1 MRIRAMRKYEQNRKI
16 KKDVDK
22 NQMNYTE
29 SPDEP
34 IKFIKRVN
42 IFITNKKGSILE
54 NVKITFDDKEI
65 ITGKYGLLI
74 SQFPNKETSIVAEKE
89 GYKTATAQMILNA
102 EIQTHEFYL
111 ALEESDEESTV
122 ISTDETADNT
132 ENKGYNYGE
141 IIFQPPLDGTDE
153 ITSWSGTNS
162 THDGIYD
169 AHGSILAEG
178 WDNSGLWQLEYDVA
192 YSGKNTYLQGYIGTM
207 PICSGEPYGYG
218 QSRLDLT
225 TWEGDACPKGSGATV
240 IGPIQYK
247 YSNRQEYHHAIF
259 RKTSET
265 ELEFEFDGN
274 IWYYTIP
281 ELPNISTLYIG
292 ARDNAASSF
301 SRALGENIL
310 YKNIKVISLNK
321 KDSSAQEETFTPTIY
336 SFISYE
342 DSEGQTK
349 WAEGTVETTG
359 VTENGFTEVQFKTN
373 TEEGFVGQ
381 KFYITSD
388 AKTDGTIYPL
398 YSDAGTT
405 SVNIYVSISTQSE

>member
-1 MRIRAMRKYEQNRKI
+1 MNRRKYELN
-16 KKDVDK
+16 KKVKEEVDK
-22 NQMNYTE
+22 NQINYRE
-29 SPDEP
+29 SDDEP

-42 IFITNKKGSILE
+42 IYITDKKGSILTG
-54 NVKITFDDKEI
+54 VKISFDDQEI

-74 SQFPNKETSIVAEKE
+74 SQFPNKETDIVAEKE
-89 GYKTATAQMILNA
+89 GYKTATATMILNA

-122 ISTDETADNT
+122 ISTDETVDDT

-162 THDGIYD
+162 TYDGIYD
-169 AHGSILAEG
+169 AHGSRLTEG

-192 YSGKNTYLQGYIGTM
+192 YSGTHTYLRGYIGTM
-207 PICSGEPYGYG
+207 PISSGEPYGNG
-218 QSRLDLT
+218 QPQFNLT
-225 TWEGDACPKGSGATV
+225 TWEGDAYPRGPGATV
-240 IGPIQYK
+240 VGPVQYS
-247 YSNRQEYHHAIF
+247 YSNRKEFHHAIF

-281 ELPNISTLYIG
+281 ELSTIPTLYIG
-292 ARDNAASSF
+292 ARDNSASELARS
-301 SRALGENIL
+301 LGENIL
-310 YKNIKVISLNK
+310 YKNIKVISLDK
-321 KDSSAQEETFTPTIY
+321 KGSSTQEETFTPTVY
-336 SFISYE
+336 SFISYA

-359 VTENGFTEVQFKTN
+359 VTENGFTEVQVKTN
-373 TEEGFVGQ
+373 TEEEFVGQ

-405 SVNIYVSISTQSE
+405 SINIYVSISPQSE